1 LIGTAFFI
9 TSLAVLINNENDLR
23 NFTLFSTEIIENQF
37 VIDKVYLI
45 VETMLM
51 QAVYIKLKDVNLNGS
66 AF

>member
-1 LIGTAFFI
+1 M
-9 TSLAVLINNENDLR
+9 
-23 NFTLFSTEIIENQF
+23 IENQF

-66 AF
+66 AFLMIDRT